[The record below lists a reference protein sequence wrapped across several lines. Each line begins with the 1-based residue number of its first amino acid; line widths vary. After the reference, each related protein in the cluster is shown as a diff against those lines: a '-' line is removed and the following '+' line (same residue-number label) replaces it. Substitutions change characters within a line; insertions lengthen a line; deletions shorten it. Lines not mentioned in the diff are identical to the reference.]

1 DVLENLQEAG
11 IRKHED
17 VIIVPNCIQPKFTKS
32 FKDTDRAEPD
42 VDTVVNVKN
51 IFILNT
57 HCPLW
62 EQINTL
68 IETDLKCEDV
78 NIRTAS
84 MMFLVEYAREL
95 ASACVS
101 RPNDA
106 DDNIETQQYKNLDL
120 TKVNEWWITVLV
132 QHVQMATNDQCHAVR
147 AHACDFLSYIP
158 ASVFSSLPT
167 EKKNF
172 CIKILLNFSK
182 DEDESPNVRAAAC
195 RGLGVYIL
203 FPSLQQD
210 TKFASDMALTVIQ
223 QINPSNVNQGV
234 TPRNAN
240 LNEFLIN
247 VLWAKIVK
255 AGLSASNDND
265 KVRPNGVRALGS
277 IIHVLPTNF
286 IIREES
292 GLIKDVVMALIKN
305 FESGS
310 LKVRWNACYAASNM
324 LHNPNF
330 PIGQKS
336 NTWSVQLYDALI
348 RAVQT
353 SKNFKVRINASL
365 ALATPTTRDKYGD
378 EQLKNQLLATYRHLV
393 SISTYS
399 DQKHIEPFIER
410 FTKW

>member
-1 DVLENLQEAG
+1 MYG
-11 IRKHED
+11 
-17 VIIVPNCIQPKFTKS
+17 
-32 FKDTDRAEPD
+32 
-42 VDTVVNVKN
+42 
-51 IFILNT
+51 
-57 HCPLW
+57 
-62 EQINTL
+62 
-68 IETDLKCEDV
+68 
-78 NIRTAS
+78 RTAS

-95 ASACVS
+95 AAACGS
-101 RPNDA
+101 RQNDA
-106 DDNIETQQYKNLDL
+106 EDGNTETQQYQNLDL
-120 TKVNEWWITVLV
+120 TKAFEWWITALV
-132 QHVQMATNDQCHAVR
+132 QYVQLATSDKCHAVR

-158 ASVFSSLPT
+158 ASIFSSLPT
-167 EKKNF
+167 ANRSF

-182 DEDESPNVRAAAC
+182 DESQNVRAAAC

-223 QINPSNVNQGV
+223 QINPSNVN
-234 TPRNAN
+234 PRNAN

-324 LHNPNF
+324 LRNPNF
-330 PIGQKS
+330 PIGQKT

-378 EQLKNQLLATYRHLV
+378 VTTFIKILQAVITSLENIDNLAGTGF
-393 SISTYS
+393 S
-399 DQKHIEPFIER
+399 E
-410 FTKW
+410 

>member
-1 DVLENLQEAG
+1 
-11 IRKHED
+11 
-17 VIIVPNCIQPKFTKS
+17 
-32 FKDTDRAEPD
+32 
-42 VDTVVNVKN
+42 
-51 IFILNT
+51 
-57 HCPLW
+57 PLW
-62 EQINTL
+62 EQINPL
-68 IETDLKCEDV
+68 IETDLNCDDV

-95 ASACVS
+95 AAACGS
-101 RPNDA
+101 RQNDA
-106 DDNIETQQYKNLDL
+106 EDGNTETQQYKNLDL
-120 TKVNEWWITVLV
+120 TKAFEWWITALV
-132 QHVQMATNDQCHAVR
+132 QYVQLATNDKCHATDKR
-147 AHACDFLSYIP
+147 
-158 ASVFSSLPT
+158 
-167 EKKNF
+167 NF

-182 DEDESPNVRAAAC
+182 DESQNVRAAAC

-223 QINPSNVNQGV
+223 QMSDQNLLVRVRSSWALGNLCDTMVILSDPSNVN
-234 TPRNAN
+234 PRNAN

-310 LKVRWNACYAASNM
+310 LK
-324 LHNPNF
+324 
-330 PIGQKS
+330 
-336 NTWSVQLYDALI
+336 
-348 RAVQT
+348 
-353 SKNFKVRINASL
+353 NFKVRINASL

-378 EQLKNQLLATYRHLV
+378 VTTFIKILQAVITSLENIDNLAGTGF
-393 SISTYS
+393 S
-399 DQKHIEPFIER
+399 E
-410 FTKW
+410 